1 MDALDTLP
9 NDKPAD
15 CTIRASKAIGD
26 LDDLIQAI
34 VKATPDSKPW
44 QRQVLLHLRDVERQI
59 QVLRMTISLKRG
71 DAEVADAVES
81 IRKTLRAANSYVAVG
96 RADMGTKAAVRF
108 ALELSQKAELRN
120 ELGSRVG

>member
-9 NDKPAD
+9 DDKPAN
-15 CTIRASKAIGD
+15 CTITASKAIGD

-34 VKATPDSKPW
+34 VRATPDSKAW
-44 QRQVLLHLRDVERQI
+44 QRQLLLHLRDAERQI

-71 DAEVADAVES
+71 DTAIADAVES
-81 IRKTLRAANSYVAVG
+81 IRKTLRAANTYVALG

-108 ALELSQKAELRN
+108 ALELSQKAEVRH